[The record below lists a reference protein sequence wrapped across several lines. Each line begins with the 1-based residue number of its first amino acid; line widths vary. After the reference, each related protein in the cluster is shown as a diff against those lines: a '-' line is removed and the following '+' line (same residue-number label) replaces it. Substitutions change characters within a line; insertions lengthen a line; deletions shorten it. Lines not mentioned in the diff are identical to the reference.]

1 MKVVNMTAH
10 IVYPHDGQP
19 DQYLTLA
26 SPKFHEAYGYKLAGR
41 FYKNVYKF
49 DKWYDMLW
57 MEKSIAQHGAAPTPI
72 VNFNEI
78 KAQFFN

>member
-1 MKVVNMTAH
+1 MTAH
-10 IVYPHDGQP
+10 IVYPHDDQP
-19 DQYLTLA
+19 DQHLTLA

-49 DKWYDMLW
+49 GKWYDMLW
-57 MEKSIAQHGAAPTPI
+57 MEKSIAKHDDAPTPI

-78 KAQFFN
+78 KSQFFN